1 MIRVAILD
9 AHPAARAG
17 LERIV
22 AEAPGLAPA
31 GAVGDARA
39 LWPLLYRADPDVLV
53 LGSDRPADG
62 LRLCLRA
69 RARHPRAR
77 IVLYAAQTGFDT
89 VVPARFAGAQAVVD
103 KSARVGELVAAIRAP
118 ELPPLTPLMQRRAA
132 TRLEPADR
140 AILAMALAGTPARE
154 IAGVV
159 GLGAVAL
166 AARRAQILAVLCGSG
181 SAAAG
186 PLDGARELHAR

>member
-1 MIRVAILD
+1 MIRVAIFD
-9 AHPAARAG
+9 AHPAARSG

-22 AEAPGLAPA
+22 TEARALALA
-31 GAVGDARA
+31 GAAADARA

-53 LGSDRPADG
+53 LGTDRPADG
-62 LRLCLRA
+62 LRLCQRA
-69 RARHPRAR
+69 RTRHPRVR
-77 IVLYAAQTGFDT
+77 VVLYAAQTGFDT
-89 VVPARFAGAQAVVD
+89 VVPARFAGAHAVVD
-103 KSARVGELVAAIRAP
+103 KSARVADLVAAIRSP
-118 ELPPLTPLMQRRAA
+118 DLPPLTPLMQRRAA
-132 TRLEPADR
+132 APLEPADR

-154 IAGVV
+154 IGAVV

-166 AARRAQILAVLCGSG
+166 AARRAQILAALCGSG